1 MIRRTVTM
9 GNSNTTDVPAGHVA
23 THHVAVQSYSRLHF
37 GLMEI
42 CPGEPHCYGGL
53 GMMVDRPVAILS
65 GRTGIVESID
75 EVRIDATD
83 YWKGRVRQVLR
94 HRFAQLATSTLPLPG
109 ITLPGI
115 PVQEI
120 RVFHA
125 PEAHVGLGSGTQ
137 FACSVA
143 ALLAAAE
150 SCISRSAGRESMV
163 TSDPITASVSS
174 LFEDIAILA
183 SRAERGKRSYIGL
196 QGFLS
201 GGMVL
206 DLGADSAPEGTT
218 IQRTSTVPFPSSWR
232 VVLVCDR
239 SYVGESGDREV
250 EMFHECAKQPNR
262 FREQMLRAV
271 REELLPAMGAQ
282 DWGTA
287 SRAIGRYGAMAGEV
301 FRPLQGGIYRS
312 ERIAS
317 TIAMLQRMGF
327 EGVGQSSWGPTVFAI
342 AHDDDQAAWL
352 CEQLQP
358 RLDSRATTMIAR
370 SAAGAFYECGS
381 SSL

>member
-1 MIRRTVTM
+1 M
-9 GNSNTTDVPAGHVA
+9 GNSNTTDIPAGHVA

-42 CPGEPHCYGGL
+42 CPGEPNCYGGL
-53 GMMVDRPVAILS
+53 GMMIDRPVAILS
-65 GRTGIVESID
+65 GRTGSVESIED
-75 EVRIDATD
+75 IHIDATD
-83 YWKGRVRQVLR
+83 YWAARVRQVLE
-94 HRFAQLATSTLPLPG
+94 HRLAHSEASNRSIATTIPLR
-109 ITLPGI
+109 
-115 PVQEI
+115 EI

-150 SCISRSAGRESMV
+150 NCRLQVSERLSM
-163 TSDPITASVSS
+163 DASEPVPVPVAS
-174 LFEDIAILA
+174 LFGDVATLA
-183 SRAERGKRSYIGL
+183 SQAGRGKRSYIGL

-206 DLGADSAPEGTT
+206 DLGMQSACEGTA
-218 IQRTSTVPFPSSWR
+218 IPRTTTHPFPSSWR
-232 VVLVCDR
+232 VVLICDR
-239 SYVGESGDREV
+239 SYVGESGDKEV
-250 EMFHECAKQPNR
+250 EMFSACAKQPNP

-271 REELLPAMGAQ
+271 CEDLFPAMESE
-282 DWGTA
+282 DWNTA
-287 SRAIGRYGAMAGEV
+287 TRAIGRYGAMAGEV

-317 TIAMLQRMGF
+317 TVATLHQLGL

-342 AHDDDQAAWL
+342 ARDDDQAAWL
-352 CEQLQP
+352 CEQVQKQ
-358 RLDSRATTMIAR
+358 LDSAVTTVIAR
-370 SAAGAFYECGS
+370 SAVGAFYECGS

>member
-1 MIRRTVTM
+1 LIRQTVNM
-9 GNSNTTDVPAGHVA
+9 GNSNTTDVPTGHVA

-53 GMMVDRPVAILS
+53 GMMVDRPVAIIS

-83 YWKGRVRQVLR
+83 YWEPRVRQVLR
-94 HRFAQLATSTLPLPG
+94 HRFGRSATSSLSIRKIPLK
-109 ITLPGI
+109 
-115 PVQEI
+115 EI

-137 FACSVA
+137 FACSVT

-150 SCISRSAGRESMV
+150 ACVPPTTGRIPTIS
-163 TSDPITASVSS
+163 SDPITAPVSS
-174 LFEDIAILA
+174 LFEDVAALA
-183 SRAERGKRSYIGL
+183 GQAERGKRSYIGL
-196 QGFLS
+196 QGFLR

-206 DLGADSAPEGTT
+206 DLGTQSSPEGTT

-239 SYVGESGDREV
+239 SYVGESGDKEV
-250 EMFHECAKQPNR
+250 EMFHECAKQPNP
-262 FREQMLRAV
+262 FREPMLRAV
-271 REELLPAMGAQ
+271 SEELLPAMEAQ
-282 DWGTA
+282 DWSAA

-317 TIAMLQRMGF
+317 AIASLQRLGF
-327 EGVGQSSWGPTVFAI
+327 DGVGQSSWGPTVFAI
-342 AHDDDQAAWL
+342 AKDDDQAAWL

-358 RLDSRATTMIAR
+358 QLDSRATTMIAG
-370 SAAGAFYECGS
+370 AAPGAFYECGS
-381 SSL
+381 SSF